1 MIEIADIL
9 SRAKDYNGKVNA
21 DLISKAY
28 EYAAHMHEGQV
39 RKSGEPY
46 LVHPVGVADIITKIR
61 LDGASI
67 CAALLHD
74 VVEDTSASE
83 QDILDQFGKEVAFL
97 VEGVTKLGKL
107 NFISREERQAESFRK
122 MLLAMSQDIRVL
134 LVKLADRLD
143 NMRSL
148 RFMGVDSQERIARE
162 TLEIYAPL
170 AARLGIQW
178 IKDELEDLSF
188 QYIYPDAYAQVSE
201 NLRIVAK
208 DADRYVQRVIGELEQ
223 LFSEKGMRGEIN
235 GRLKHP
241 FSIFRKMQ
249 ENQCE
254 FSHVHDLMAFRVV
267 VEKVTDCYTALGI
280 VHSRWIPV
288 PGRFKDY
295 IALPKT
301 NMYQSLH
308 TTVIGPNHKRIE
320 IQIRTPEMHRT
331 ADMGIAAHWHYK
343 ESGAVLKE
351 EDITKFTWLR
361 NLMDHQKDV
370 DDPDDFLGDVK
381 FDLFSDEVYVFTP
394 KGDIRVFPR
403 GSTPVD
409 FAYSIHSE
417 IGHHCAGARIDGS
430 IVPLRY
436 KLHNGDTVEIITSKR
451 QNPSKEWLGFVC
463 TARAQSKVRNYI
475 RTEERKR
482 SIHLGSEL
490 LERHL
495 RKRDLSLS
503 KLIKSGEINKVTDHL
518 KCTSIDHLFAQIGFG
533 KLSVS
538 QVEAAICSQENDA
551 TVQLLRPSALER
563 AVSWVKKTN
572 RTDEIVIDDISD
584 VLIRFAKC
592 CNPVPGDPITG
603 WITRGRG
610 VTIHRH
616 GCPRAVELEPER
628 RIAVTWSSSSKAVY
642 RVGLRV
648 VTADRPGILAS
659 LSKEFNNIGI
669 NISEANCRPHE
680 DGRAVSTFQFAVND
694 VGKLRTL
701 MRSISKIDGVYDVE
715 RL

>member
-1 MIEIADIL
+1 MIPIAEIL
-9 SRAKDYNGKVNA
+9 NKAKDYNGKVNV
-21 DLISKAY
+21 DLINKAY
-28 EYAAHMHEGQV
+28 LYSARMHEGQV

-46 LVHPVGVADIITKIR
+46 LIHPIGVADIITDIR
-61 LDGASI
+61 LDSASI

-74 VVEDTSASE
+74 VVEDTPASE
-83 QDILDQFGKEVAFL
+83 QDIVKQFGKEIAFL

-107 NFISREERQAESFRK
+107 SFVSREERQAESFRK
-122 MLLAMSQDIRVL
+122 MLLAMSHDIRVL

-148 RFMGVDSQERIARE
+148 LHMPIDSQERIARE

-188 QYIYPDAYAQVSE
+188 KYIYPDAYTQVSE
-201 NLRIVAK
+201 NLRMLAK
-208 DADRYVQRVIGELEQ
+208 DADRYVQRVIDELRRHLLENNIQ
-223 LFSEKGMRGEIN
+223 AEVY

-241 FSIFRKMQ
+241 FSVFRKMQ

-254 FSHVHDLMAFRVV
+254 FGQVHDLMAFRVV
-267 VEKVTDCYTALGI
+267 VEKLSDCYTSLGI

-343 ESGAVLKE
+343 ESGITLKN

-370 DDPDDFLGDVK
+370 VDPDDFLGDIK

-417 IGHHCAGARIDGS
+417 VGHRCAGARVDGS

-436 KLHNGDTVEIITSKR
+436 KLHNGDTVEILTSKR
-451 QNPSKEWLGFVC
+451 QTPSKEWLTFVC
-463 TARAQSKVRNYI
+463 TARAQSRIRTYI

-482 SIHLGSEL
+482 SINLGSDL
-490 LERHL
+490 LERQL
-495 RKRDLSLS
+495 RRNDLSLAR
-503 KLIKSGEINKVTDHL
+503 LLKSGEMKKVIDQF
-518 KCTSIDHLFAQIGFG
+518 KCTNVDHLFAQIGFG
-533 KLSVS
+533 KINVAQIIANITS
-538 QVEAAICSQENDA
+538 QNGDTEANA
-551 TVQLLRPSALER
+551 LRPSALEKAAR
-563 AVSWVKKTN
+563 WVKRGN
-572 RTDEIVIDDISD
+572 RSDEIVIDDISD

-610 VTIHRH
+610 VTVHRR
-616 GCPRAVELEPER
+616 GCPRAMELEPER
-628 RIAVTWSSSSKAVY
+628 RIAVTWSHNSKAEY

-648 VTADRPGILAS
+648 VSADRPGILAS
-659 LSKEFNNIGI
+659 LSKEFNDIGI
-669 NISEANCRPHE
+669 NINEANCRPFE

-694 VGKLRTL
+694 VNKLRTL
-701 MRSISKIDGVYDVE
+701 MRSISKIEGVYDVE
-715 RL
+715 RV

>member
-1 MIEIADIL
+1 MVPISEIL
-9 SRAKDYNGKVNA
+9 NKAKDYNGKVNT
-21 DLISKAY
+21 DLIDKAY
-28 EYAAHMHEGQV
+28 RYSERMHEGQV
-39 RKSGEPY
+39 RKSGEPF
-46 LVHPVGVADIITKIR
+46 LVHPVGVADIITDIR
-61 LDGASI
+61 LDSASI

-74 VVEDTSASE
+74 VVEDTAASE
-83 QDILDQFGKEVAFL
+83 RDIIEQFGKEIAFL

-107 NFISREERQAESFRK
+107 SFISREERQAESFRK
-122 MLLAMSQDIRVL
+122 MLLAMSHDIRVL

-148 RFMGVDSQERIARE
+148 SYMTLDSQERIARE

-170 AARLGIQW
+170 SARLGIQW

-188 QYIYPDAYAQVSE
+188 KYIYPDAYTQVSE
-201 NLRIVAK
+201 NLRVLAK
-208 DADRYVQRVIGELEQ
+208 DADRYVQRVIDELQ
-223 LFSEKGMRGEIN
+223 RLLLKNEIRAEVS
-235 GRLKHP
+235 GRLKHA
-241 FSIFRKMQ
+241 FSVFRKMQ

-254 FSHVHDLMAFRVV
+254 FGQVHDIMAFRVV
-267 VEKVTDCYTALGI
+267 VEKLSDCYTALGV
-280 VHSRWIPV
+280 VHSSWIPV

-308 TTVIGPNHKRIE
+308 TTVIGPNHKRVE
-320 IQIRTPEMHRT
+320 IQIRTREMHRT

-343 ESGAVLKE
+343 ESGVVLRE

-370 DDPDDFLGDVK
+370 ADPDDFLGDIK

-394 KGDIRVFPR
+394 KGEIRVFPR

-409 FAYSIHSE
+409 FAYAIHSE
-417 IGHHCAGARIDGS
+417 VGNHCAGARVDGS

-436 KLHNGDTVEIITSKR
+436 KLHNGDTVEILTSKR
-451 QNPSKEWLGFVC
+451 QNPSKEWLTFVC
-463 TARAQSKVRNYI
+463 TARAQSRIRNYI

-482 SIHLGSEL
+482 SINLGRDL
-490 LERHL
+490 LERQL
-495 RKRDLSLS
+495 RKQNVSLARM
-503 KLIKSGEINKVTDHL
+503 IKSGEITKVTDNFKCPSSEHL
-518 KCTSIDHLFAQIGFG
+518 LAQIGFG
-533 KLSVS
+533 KLSVAQIIS
-538 QVEAAICSQENDA
+538 FITAENGDEG
-551 TVQLLRPSALER
+551 TQLPRPSALER
-563 AVSWVKKTN
+563 AARWVK
-572 RTDEIVIDDISD
+572 RSRSTDDIVIDDISD

-610 VTIHRH
+610 VTIHRR
-616 GCPRAVELEPER
+616 GCARAMQLEPER
-628 RIAVTWSSSSKAVY
+628 RIAVAWSSGLKSVY

-648 VTADRPGILAS
+648 VSADRPGILAS
-659 LSKEFNNIGI
+659 LSKEFNDIGI
-669 NISEANCRPHE
+669 NINEANCRPYE

-694 VGKLRTL
+694 VNKLRSL